1 MFAILSLT
9 KNIKSFTGGVIVN
22 SEKMMKGAKTLDT
35 IVKVVRGI
43 AGAMVWV
50 LAIFSVLVAVVGEKV
65 FVPDSLTLELGFIK
79 VLLADEYQ
87 RITPMMRLYASAVL
101 VSGAVYAFAIRYLTG
116 IVRAI
121 LAPMKE
127 GRPFET
133 GVCASLKKIAYWIFI
148 TGGISQVLGAVCS
161 VLMTRSFPID
171 AVFSSEAV
179 KDIGYV
185 QVMDFGFV
193 LAGFVALFL
202 SWVFAYGQALQ
213 KEADET
219 L

>member
-1 MFAILSLT
+1 MENRKMIRGANVLDR
-9 KNIKSFTGGVIVN
+9 IV
-22 SEKMMKGAKTLDT
+22 GIAG
-35 IVKVVRGI
+35 GI

-50 LAIFSVLVAVVGEKV
+50 FAIFAVLVIVVGEKV

-87 RITPMMRLYASAVL
+87 SVTPMMRAYAAAIL
-101 VSGAVYAFAIRYLTG
+101 ASGAVYAFSIRYLAG
-116 IVRAI
+116 IIRAI

-148 TGGISQVLGAVCS
+148 VGGASQVLSAVSS
-161 VLMTRSFPID
+161 VLMTRAFPID
-171 AVFSSEAV
+171 AVFSCEAV
-179 KDIGYV
+179 KGVEYV
-185 QVMDFGFV
+185 YVMDFGFV

-202 SWVFAYGQALQ
+202 SWVFAYGQTLQ
-213 KEADET
+213 QEADET